1 LVGGND
7 VCAVCDGREGKELLM
22 KTASALA
29 CAALLLA
36 ALLALGRLAHVR
48 DAGAAE
54 AITLDFDASIVG
66 ETAVAVLRMVP
77 YAIPNLLAGAL
88 AVGTVGA
95 LVLWRLSLL
104 PLMAGGAAIGCVL
117 RARLS

>member
-1 LVGGND
+1 VHRLQQ
-7 VCAVCDGREGKELLM
+7 GKERKDLLM

-36 ALLALGRLAHVR
+36 ALLALGRLARVR

-54 AITLDFDASIVG
+54 AIALDFDAGIVG
-66 ETAVAVLRMVP
+66 VTAVAVLRMVP
-77 YAIPNLLAGAL
+77 YAIPDLLTGAL

-95 LVLWRLSLL
+95 LVLWRLSPL
-104 PLMAGGAAIGCVL
+104 PLMAGGAALGFVL
-117 RARLS
+117 RA

>member
-1 LVGGND
+1 
-7 VCAVCDGREGKELLM
+7 VCAVCDGGEGKELLM

-29 CAALLLA
+29 CAALSLA

-54 AITLDFDASIVG
+54 AIALDFDAGIVG
-66 ETAVAVLRMVP
+66 VTAVAVLRVVP
-77 YAIPNLLAGAL
+77 HAIPNLLAGAV
-88 AVGTVGA
+88 AVGMVVS
-95 LVLWRLSLL
+95 LVLSWLSPL

>member
-1 LVGGND
+1 VDHLQQGK
-7 VCAVCDGREGKELLM
+7 EGKNLFM
-22 KTASALA
+22 KTSSTLI
-29 CAALLLA
+29 CATLLLA
-36 ALLALGRLAHVR
+36 ALLTLGCLAQVR

-54 AITLDFDASIVG
+54 AITLDFDASLVG
-66 ETAVAVLRMVP
+66 VTAVAVLWMVP

-95 LVLWRLSLL
+95 LVLWRLSPL